1 MTSQAAS
8 SRAVTFLVALVL
20 IDTIGFGIIIPVTP
34 ALIMD
39 LADVDV
45 SQAALIGGWLFF
57 SFAIVQFLSAPILGN
72 LSDRFGRRPVLLLSL
87 AMFGVDY
94 LLMGFAPTLALL
106 FVGRILAGI
115 PGASFT
121 PAFAYIADVTPP
133 EKRARNFGL
142 VGAAFG
148 VGFILGPGIGGL
160 LAGLGPRAPFY
171 AAAILAFANLA
182 FGYFVLPESLPLAS
196 RRPFSWRR
204 ANPLGALSHLREH
217 KGLLGLAFV
226 FFLVGLAGQVYHT
239 TWSFFTIARFG
250 WSEALVGASLAF
262 AGVLMAASQGG
273 LSGIITPRLG
283 ERRTAIVAIAASA
296 LGFAGY
302 AFATASWMMFA
313 WMVTFLLAGLGGPAI
328 SAIMSRRVPANAQ
341 GELQGATA
349 SLMSLASVI
358 GPLTMP
364 FLFGYFSREDAI
376 VVFPGA
382 AFLTAALLSVAAVVA
397 LMLVLPAD
405 EAPARDAEPVSAAP

>member
-1 MTSQAAS
+1 MGTPAATN
-8 SRAVTFLVALVL
+8 RAVMFLVALVL

-39 LADVDV
+39 LGGVGV
-45 SQAALIGGWLFF
+45 SEAAVIGGWLFF

-72 LSDRFGRRPVLLLSL
+72 LSDRYGRRPVLLLSL

-133 EKRARNFGL
+133 EKRAKSFGL

-148 VGFILGPGIGGL
+148 VGFILGPALGGL
-160 LAGLGPRAPFY
+160 LAGLGPRAPFF
-171 AAAILAFANLA
+171 AAAALAFANLA
-182 FGYFVLPESLPLAS
+182 FGYFVLPESLPKES
-196 RRPFSWRR
+196 RRAFSWKR
-204 ANPLGALSHLREH
+204 ANPLGALAHLRRH
-217 KGLLGLAFV
+217 KGLVGLAVV
-226 FFLVGLAGQVYHT
+226 FLLVGLAGQVYAT

-250 WSEALVGASLAF
+250 WSEALVGASLAA
-262 AGVLMAASQGG
+262 AGVIMAISQGG
-273 LSGIITPRLG
+273 LSGVVTPRLG
-283 ERRTAIVAIAASA
+283 ERRTAVVALVASA
-296 LGFAGY
+296 AGFAGF
-302 AFATASWMMFA
+302 AFATESWMMFA
-313 WMVTFLLAGLGGPAI
+313 WLLTSLLAGLAGPSIFAL
-328 SAIMSRRVPANAQ
+328 MSRLVPANAQ
-341 GELQGATA
+341 GELQGANA

-358 GPLTMP
+358 GPLLMP
-364 FLFGYFSREDAI
+364 FLFGYFSRRDAV

-382 AFLTAALLSVAAVVA
+382 AFLAAAVLSVAAILLMVV
-397 LMLVLPAD
+397 LVPPDEPAPV
-405 EAPARDAEPVSAAP
+405 EEEPLAAAP